1 MRIKLPGIL
10 ILLLIA
16 AAVYFLV
23 LKPGGKAKRSER
35 AHV

>member
-1 MRIKLPGIL
+1 MRIKLPGII

-23 LKPGGKAKRSER
+23 LKPKSGASKLFG
-35 AHV
+35 